1 MTLTRWIV
9 ALAVAGLMMAMAL
22 AGAAHACGTAGDRV
36 AAMTTIRDVK

>member
-1 MTLTRWIV
+1 MRKLFVAIV
-9 ALAVAGLMMAMAL
+9 LIAAASAL